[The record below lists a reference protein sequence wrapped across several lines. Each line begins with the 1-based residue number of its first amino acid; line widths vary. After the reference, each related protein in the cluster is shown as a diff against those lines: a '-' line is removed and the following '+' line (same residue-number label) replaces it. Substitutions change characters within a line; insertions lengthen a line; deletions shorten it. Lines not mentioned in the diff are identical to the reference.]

1 MPVSPSKLFRS
12 CPGGVAK
19 DDLLAAAAAA
29 WTALWIDG
37 AQVDSREYAGEE
49 QQVDH
54 TRKSRPD
61 GP

>member
-1 MPVSPSKLFRS
+1 
-12 CPGGVAK
+12 
-19 DDLLAAAAAA
+19 
-29 WTALWIDG
+29 
-37 AQVDSREYAGEE
+37 VDSREYAGEE